1 MFLSLEIFQVKVH
14 IFKFIKYLKIM
25 FKHRNLFLLY
35 MVSEKFVLMSLRI
48 IYVVAIL
55 VT

>member
-35 MVSEKFVLMSLRI
+35 MVSEKFVMSLRI